1 MLGRYVREEAGLTLM
16 DALSKMTVM
25 PARRLE
31 ARVPSMTNKGRIRVG
46 ADADIT
52 IFDPETV
59 IDRSTY
65 EDATIPAAGIPYV
78 IIGGE
83 IVVEAG
89 EVTNAR
95 AGRAIRAPV
104 G

>member
-16 DALSKMTVM
+16 DALRKMTVM

-31 ARVPSMTNKGRIRVG
+31 GRVPSMANKGRIRVG

-52 IFDPETV
+52 IFDPEVV

-83 IVVEAG
+83 IVVEDG